1 MTILWSVLAFLVAI
15 AILVTVHEAGHFLVA
30 RWCNVRIRRFSVGF
44 GRPLL
49 TRRGGPP
56 DHTEYCL
63 SSIPLGGYVQM
74 LDEREVAV
82 DPAEAHRAFNNRPLL
97 QRTAIVIAGPA
108 ANFLF
113 AVVAFWVV
121 AVVGVVEVRPLVDAP
136 PDGTPAA
143 QAGIERGE
151 ELVAVDGQETP
162 TWQRVAM
169 ALMDVGFNR
178 EAVPVRL
185 EDAEGGTRTV
195 SLDLRAEPALK
206 ETTDVLAT
214 VGLVAYTPDLPPT
227 LGRVVGESPA
237 AQAGLEPGDQ
247 LLRLDGEPVTS
258 WLALIEQIESRPG
271 ETVSV
276 VFERSGERQE
286 TTLTLGAQQ
295 RGEETVGMLGVGPQ
309 IPEGYGQ
316 RLEREVQ
323 YGPLA
328 ALPHSVER
336 TWETTALTGK
346 MLVRMVTGD
355 TSLKNI
361 SGPVTIGQFAGDTAS
376 MGLLPFVTFLA
387 VISISLGIINLLPIP
402 ILDGGYLLYFLG
414 EAVTGK
420 PVSEQIQSL
429 GQQVGIVMLL
439 GLMALAFYNDFERLV
454 GG

>member
-1 MTILWSVLAFLVAI
+1 
-15 AILVTVHEAGHFLVA
+15 
-30 RWCNVRIRRFSVGF
+30 
-44 GRPLL
+44 
-49 TRRGGPP
+49 
-56 DHTEYCL
+56 
-63 SSIPLGGYVQM
+63 VQM

-227 LGRVVGESPA
+227 CGRR
-237 AQAGLEPGDQ
+237 EPGCA
-247 LLRLDGEPVTS
+247 GGAGAGGSAP
-258 WLALIEQIESRPG
+258 ASRWG
-271 ETVSV
+271 
-276 VFERSGERQE
+276 
-286 TTLTLGAQQ
+286 
-295 RGEETVGMLGVGPQ
+295 
-309 IPEGYGQ
+309 
-316 RLEREVQ
+316 
-323 YGPLA
+323 
-328 ALPHSVER
+328 
-336 TWETTALTGK
+336 
-346 MLVRMVTGD
+346 
-355 TSLKNI
+355 
-361 SGPVTIGQFAGDTAS
+361 AGDVLAS
-376 MGLLPFVTFLA
+376 A
-387 VISISLGIINLLPIP
+387 
-402 ILDGGYLLYFLG
+402 D
-414 EAVTGK
+414 
-420 PVSEQIQSL
+420 
-429 GQQVGIVMLL
+429 
-439 GLMALAFYNDFERLV
+439 
-454 GG
+454 